1 MSDIW
6 DKLLYLTYCPMAESL
21 WGKVYFKDYYAGRLE
36 EQPGGRCVFTYDASY
51 LKAKYPA
58 ISYNLPLQ
66 KEPHIC
72 ERGLHPFFDNL
83 VAEGWLKNAQAKAL
97 GKNPN
102 NRFALL
108 LGFGYDLAGAVCV
121 IDPDPLQHKHLDH
134 LDEATIRAALG
145 RASLSGVQRKLL
157 LVKDG
162 KEFRPV
168 KPKELSTHIAK
179 LPSGDLSNLVE
190 LEFLT
195 TLAVKNLLPRD
206 EIVDLE
212 IAKIPS
218 IKETALIVPR
228 FDRKNGKRLHFE
240 EFNSLLNR
248 YSGDDKY
255 DGSYEEMGQFISNNS
270 LCVPAESERLF
281 KRVLACLLVG
291 NTDAHLKNFA
301 MFHTKAGL
309 RLTPVY
315 DLVSSAVYPQYSSIA
330 LNLAGNKDLT
340 LNMLKPKHLVL
351 MGKGFGLSDE
361 VCEMAIGELR
371 KSLDSAYVSLEQAEV
386 GTKELRGK
394 IQKLMEARWKGS
406 FESTGKLLLKRQS
419 KDAKSKTLR
428 KKS

>member
-1 MSDIW
+1 
-6 DKLLYLTYCPMAESL
+6 MAESL
-21 WGKVYFKDYYAGRLE
+21 WGKVYFKDIYAGRLE

-51 LKAKYPA
+51 LKSKNPA
-58 ISYNLPLQ
+58 ISYTLPLQ
-66 KEPHIC
+66 VEPHIC

-108 LGFGYDLAGAVCV
+108 LGFGYDLAGAVSV
-121 IDPDPLQHKHLDH
+121 IDPDPLDHKHLNH
-134 LDEATIRAALG
+134 LDEATVRAALG

-179 LPSGDLSNLVE
+179 LPAGDLTGLVE

-195 TLAVKNLLPRD
+195 TLAVKKLLPRD
-206 EIVDLE
+206 EVVDLE
-212 IAKIPS
+212 IAEIPL

-255 DGSYEEMGQFISNNS
+255 EGSYEEMGKFISQNHQ
-270 LCVPAESERLF
+270 CIPAEAERLF
-281 KRVLACLLVG
+281 KRILACLLVG

-301 MFHTKAGL
+301 MFHVKDGM
-309 RLTPVY
+309 RLTPSY
-315 DLVSSAVYPQYSSIA
+315 DLVASAIYPQYSSIA
-330 LNLAGNKDLT
+330 LSIAGAKDLN
-340 LNMLKPKHLVL
+340 LSALKPKHLLL
-351 MGKGFGLSDE
+351 MGKGFGLSEE
-361 VCEMAIGELR
+361 VCEMALQELEN
-371 KSLDSAYVSLEQAEV
+371 SLDSALEVVEESSV
-386 GTKELRGK
+386 GAKK
-394 IQKLMEARWKGS
+394 IRDQLQKLMEAKWKGS
-406 FESTGKLLLKRQS
+406 FASTGKLLSKKQS
-419 KDAKSKTLR
+419 KGAKP
-428 KKS
+428 KK